1 MERIPEVILNAGNR
15 LFWDVDVAQLD
26 PAKHEDFILGRV
38 LSYGTLEM
46 GPGPAQSSD
55 RLGATGLRAPS
66 ATSPRSPEPAIF
78 EVVLAGSAEEKPEPC
93 ATMPFR
99 RSSDAL
105 FVR

>member
-46 GPGPAQSSD
+46 VQALRKVVTDSEL
-55 RLGATGLRAPS
+55 RAFVLRAPHRLDL
-66 ATSPRSPEPAIF
+66 RSRRFF

-99 RSSDAL
+99 CSSDAL